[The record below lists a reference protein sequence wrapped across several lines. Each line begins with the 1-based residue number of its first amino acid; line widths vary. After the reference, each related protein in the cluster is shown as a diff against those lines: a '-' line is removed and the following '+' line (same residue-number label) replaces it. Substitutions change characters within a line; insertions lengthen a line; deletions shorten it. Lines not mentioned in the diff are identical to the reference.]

1 MSLYDLATKIEF
13 SRIDEDT
20 TEANI
25 AYLPCHVGATKDA
38 LRKLARAK
46 IDWGIEVL
54 ETKEG
59 FTVVFEDALTVTV
72 PGNYWNAFQH
82 LLDEQELSKTV
93 KLQCLLDEQGEEEQ
107 KHLQNLRDE
116 LRKALRGF
124 YSRKEFQ
131 EVFQYVDSWKR
142 LWPDSRFIDLPKS
155 VRIQFQKQNKDLI
168 RLEEEIFAAY
178 SDDRGG
184 LEQTIESL
192 TIGRSVEMLDG
203 FKGYDFL
210 YGARLEKHDIGIL
223 EVMCDSGLHVQV
235 TVSIQDQELQDKLEE
250 NQPPVKCVGTVFF
263 PKPGMA
269 VEFFKKIRIAQEDI
283 LQGEDNAQG
292 ARSEGPSDV

>member
-1 MSLYDLATKIEF
+1 MSFYDLTTKIEYT
-13 SRIDEDT
+13 RINEDT

-25 AYLPCHVGATKDA
+25 AYLPCHVGAVKSE
-38 LRKLARAK
+38 LRKLAQAK
-46 IDWGIEVL
+46 KDWNIEVL

-59 FTVVFEDALTVTV
+59 YRVMFEGALTIEV
-72 PGNYWNAFQH
+72 PGNYWNEFQSIM
-82 LLDEQELSKTV
+82 DSQMDQKTV
-93 KLQCLLDEQGEEEQ
+93 KLQYLLDEEAEEE
-107 KHLQNLRDE
+107 KKNLHDLHDE
-116 LRKALRGF
+116 LRKALRSF

-131 EVFQYVDSWKR
+131 EVFQYIDHWKR
-142 LWPDSRFIDLPKS
+142 IWPKSRFIDLPKS
-155 VRIQFQKQNKDLI
+155 VRIQFQKQNKDI
-168 RLEEEIFAAY
+168 MRAEEDIFSAY
-178 SDDRGG
+178 SEDRGG
-184 LEQTIESL
+184 LEMVIEAL
-192 TIGRSVEMLDG
+192 TTGRSVEMYDG

-210 YGARLEKHDIGIL
+210 YGGRLEEHGLGIL

-283 LQGEDNAQG
+283 LQGEDNVP
-292 ARSEGPSDV
+292 R